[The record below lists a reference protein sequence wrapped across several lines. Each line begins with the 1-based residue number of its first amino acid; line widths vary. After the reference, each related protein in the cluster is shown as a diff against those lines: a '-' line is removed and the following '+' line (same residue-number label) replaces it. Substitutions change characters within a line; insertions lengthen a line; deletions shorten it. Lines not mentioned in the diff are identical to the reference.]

1 MTQCYAL
8 SVLDNVNGFEPLTIE
23 LWERDILELAMG
35 FVLLDTKLECNSWN
49 CVQIAEY
56 EDFNKTEKKLKF
68 AILSLSRKARYWQ
81 ILLHF
86 IKLSAAML
94 CCIFWKK
101 IRRRNCKIYCY
112 HVLGM
117 GRRWNR
123 HFGSEIDNFLTCQQ
137 ILRRVFT
144 TNDSKINKKLNKTS
158 LLVDSRLDNDVNIY
172 YQHVYILLYPVS
184 CIRSNRYIDWEWQS
198 RNYINF

>member
-23 LWERDILELAMG
+23 LWERDIWELSMG
-35 FVLLDTKLECNSWN
+35 LISLDTKLECNSWN

-56 EDFNKTEKKLKF
+56 EDFNKTGKKIKF

-94 CCIFWKK
+94 HILRKK
-101 IRRRNCKIYCY
+101 IRRRNCKRYCY
-112 HVLGM
+112 QVFGM

-144 TNDSKINKKLNKTS
+144 TNDSKINKKLNKSS

-184 CIRSNRYIDWEWQS
+184 YIRSNR
-198 RNYINF
+198 

>member
-1 MTQCYAL
+1 MRFYPCQGR
-8 SVLDNVNGFEPLTIE
+8 LDI
-23 LWERDILELAMG
+23 D
-35 FVLLDTKLECNSWN
+35 
-49 CVQIAEY
+49 
-56 EDFNKTEKKLKF
+56 KF
-68 AILSLSRKARYWQ
+68 SY
-81 ILLHF
+81 ILL
-86 IKLSAAML
+86 KLSAAML
-94 CCIFWKK
+94 HILREK
-101 IRRRNCKIYCY
+101 IRRRNCKRYCY
-112 HVLGM
+112 QVFGM

-172 YQHVYILLYPVS
+172 YQHVYLLLYHVS
-184 CIRSNRYIDWEWQS
+184 YIRSNRYIDWEWQS